1 MIHRLTENDRDIY
14 IEMAREFYHSDAV
27 LHPIP
32 DEYFVRTVEEAI
44 RSDAY
49 AEIFLFEC
57 GGETAGYG
65 LTAKTFSQEAGGMCG
80 GSRRSISVK
89 SFVPEVWEG
98 SFFVIWKSRREKKLP
113 VCAWRWRRRIQ
124 ELCPSMKGLDMRC
137 WITCRWS
144 KMRHN
149 RRNAYMYTI

>member
-1 MIHRLTENDRDIY
+1 MIHRLTENDRDAY

-49 AEIFLFEC
+49 REIFLLEC

-65 LTAKTFSQEAGGMCG
+65 QTAKTFSQEAGGYVWW
-80 GSRRSISVK
+80 IE
-89 SFVPEVWEG
+89 EVY
-98 SFFVIWKSRREKKLP
+98 IREKFRSRGLG
-113 VCAWRWRRRIQ
+113 REFFRYLEEQ
-124 ELCPSMKGLDMRC
+124 KGKEVTRLRLEVEKENTRAVSLYERLGYEVLDYVQMVKDE
-137 WITCRWS
+137 T
-144 KMRHN
+144 
-149 RRNAYMYTI
+149 

>member
-1 MIHRLTENDRDIY
+1 MIHRLTENDRDVY

-65 LTAKTFSQEAGGMCG
+65 LTAKTCSQEAGGYVWW
-80 GSRRSISVK
+80 IE
-89 SFVPEVWEG
+89 EVY
-98 SFFVIWKSRREKKLP
+98 IREKFRSRGLG
-113 VCAWRWRRRIQ
+113 REFFRYLEEQ
-124 ELCPSMKGLDMRC
+124 KGKEVTRLRLEVEKENTRAVSLYERLGYEVLDYVQMVKDE
-137 WITCRWS
+137 T
-144 KMRHN
+144 
-149 RRNAYMYTI
+149 